1 MIVVGLTGSI
11 AMGKSTAA
19 AIFAAEGVPVFD
31 ADTAVHA
38 LYRGDEAQAI
48 EAAFPGVLVSGAI
61 DRERLSQRV
70 LGDSAALARLENI
83 VHPLVAKAR
92 QEFLRGALART
103 RPLVVVDIP
112 LLFESGGEKSVDVI
126 VVVSASE
133 IVQKARALA
142 REGMTLER
150 FDRIIARQTPD
161 QEKRRRAHMIIDT
174 NGAVEA
180 TRAQLRGFLRSAAG
194 MVGRKANLDA

>member
-48 EAAFPGVLVSGAI
+48 EAAFPGVLVGGAI

-70 LGDSAALARLENI
+70 LGDGAALARLENI

-92 QEFLRGALART
+92 REFLQGAVAQSR
-103 RPLVVVDIP
+103 RLVVVDIP
-112 LLFESGGEKSVDVI
+112 LLFESGGENLVDVI
-126 VVVSASE
+126 VVVSATE
-133 IVQKARALA
+133 AVQKARALA
-142 REGMTLER
+142 RQRMTLQR
-150 FDRIIARQTPD
+150 FENTIARQTPEPG
-161 QEKRRRAHMIIDT
+161 QRA
-174 NGAVEA
+174 GPRE
-180 TRAQLRGFLRSAAG
+180 QAA
-194 MVGRKANLDA
+194 

>member
-1 MIVVGLTGSI
+1 VIVVGLTGSI

-19 AIFAAEGVPVFD
+19 AIFAADGVPVFD

-48 EAAFPGVLVSGAI
+48 EAAFPGVLVGGAI

-70 LGDSAALARLENI
+70 LGDGAALARLENI

-92 QEFLRGALART
+92 REFLQGAVAQSR
-103 RPLVVVDIP
+103 RLVVVDIP

-133 IVQKARALA
+133 IVQKTRALA

-150 FDRIIARQTPD
+150 FGRIIARQTPD
-161 QEKRRRAHMIIDT
+161 SEKRRRAHAVIDT
-174 NGAVEA
+174 NGAIEA
-180 TRAQLRGFLRSAAG
+180 TRAQLQGFLRCAAG
-194 MVGRKANLDA
+194 MAGGRADLDA

>member
-48 EAAFPGVLVSGAI
+48 EAAFPGVLVGGAI

-70 LGDSAALARLENI
+70 LGDGAALARLENI

-92 QEFLRGALART
+92 RLRHETGNWALHAK
-103 RPLVVVDIP
+103 
-112 LLFESGGEKSVDVI
+112 FEEWDV
-126 VVVSASE
+126 
-133 IVQKARALA
+133 
-142 REGMTLER
+142 G
-150 FDRIIARQTPD
+150 
-161 QEKRRRAHMIIDT
+161 
-174 NGAVEA
+174 
-180 TRAQLRGFLRSAAG
+180 
-194 MVGRKANLDA
+194 